1 LQIVNGDK
9 LLRLYQGQDIKNR
22 IFDFEQ
28 NLWQY

>member
-1 LQIVNGDK
+1 MGGNK
-9 LLRLYQGQDIKNR
+9 LLRLYEGDAIKNR